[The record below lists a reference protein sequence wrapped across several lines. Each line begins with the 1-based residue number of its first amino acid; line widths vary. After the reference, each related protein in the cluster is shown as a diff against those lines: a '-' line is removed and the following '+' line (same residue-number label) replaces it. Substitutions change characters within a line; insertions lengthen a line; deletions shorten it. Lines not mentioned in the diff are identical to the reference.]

1 MFAARFPARR
11 SPRTDVPIPATLVV
25 ESDGKKARHESQI
38 INVSERGLQITGQ
51 RRPKTGR
58 DSGNRTSPR

>member
-11 SPRTDVPIPATLVV
+11 SPRIDVPIPATLVV

-38 INVSERGLQITGQ
+38 INVSERGLNVAP
-51 RRPKTGR
+51 RPGGTVEIA
-58 DSGNRTSPR
+58 PRHGS